1 MDFKMVWDFVLAL
14 TAALA
19 ILASCLGSII
29 FLLTKFGITA
39 KYITKKRIQKR
50 LETCPQI
57 AVCGVYNAKRDHKI
71 EELHQELIKANERN
85 AELHGSHIVLFCM
98 FAKYRGSLDRYEKL
112 WLTNNVG
119 SYIGKDNG
127 IEDIYNETLLL
138 PEKPPRTAAKKKI
151 KEAS

>member
-19 ILASCLGSII
+19 ILTSCLGSII

-39 KYITKKRIQKR
+39 KYISKKRIQKR

-98 FAKYRGSLDRYEKL
+98 FAKFKGSLDRYEKL
-112 WLTNNVG
+112 WLDNNVEH
-119 SYIGKDNG
+119 YTGKDNG
-127 IEDIYNETLLL
+127 IADIYKETLLL
-138 PEKPPRTAAKKKI
+138 PEKPPRTAAKRKI